1 MSIAAE
7 QTRSGGLLH
16 ILGVS
21 FGIAVGVGM
30 MMGSGILQAPHL
42 IAGAVPNATLII
54 ALWVLGGVH
63 AALGANVVAEL
74 ATALPRAGGPYVYAH
89 RALGDVGGLIVG
101 WTNWL
106 SNLAGVAANTVTFA
120 YFLALLWPGAGE
132 RMALVAIALQ
142 AVLYGTNMLGLRE
155 GRLIQQATTAIKCLM
170 LLAFAVAAIVIGT
183 RTSTIQIASAAAPAI
198 GVWAIIGAYQRIRGA
213 YAGWEAPA
221 YFSEENAAPSRSI
234 PRALLLGLA
243 LTIVLYVGVNA
254 ALLWALGTSGLARQ
268 VQPFTTVLNL
278 FGGPLPSVLF
288 AFAAMV
294 TVASCANACIMAAP
308 RILLALSRDKLL
320 PHTLQSVNAGG
331 SPSIAFLA
339 SAVFS
344 VALAA
349 TGSFSL
355 VFGLIG
361 TLNSLAGLLVGVS
374 LFVLRAREPGLE
386 RPFRAA
392 LYPVLPAL
400 AVAIDGIL
408 LVLFLRADIDGAYFA
423 IGLSVLCIPFAIL
436 ARRAQRLDATR

>member
-1 MSIAAE
+1 MTVAE
-7 QTRSGGLLH
+7 NTAGAERPQLLR

-21 FGIAVGVGM
+21 FGVAVAVGM

-42 IAGAVPNATLII
+42 IAAAIPNVALII

-63 AALGANVVAEL
+63 GALGANVVAEL
-74 ATALPRAGGPYVYAH
+74 ATTLPRAGGPYVYAH

-120 YFLALLWPGAGE
+120 YFLALLWPGAGG
-132 RMALVAIALQ
+132 RMAIVAIALQ
-142 AVLYGTNMLGLRE
+142 AVLYAANMLGLRE
-155 GRLIQQATTAIKCLM
+155 GRLIQQATTAAKCLM
-170 LLAFAVAAIVIGT
+170 LLAFAVAAVVIGMH
-183 RTSTIQIASAAAPAI
+183 TSPVQIASAAAPAI
-198 GVWAIIGAYQRIRGA
+198 GIWAIVVAYQRIRGA

-221 YFSEENAAPSRSI
+221 YFTEENSAPSRSI
-234 PRALLLGLA
+234 PRALLLGLV
-243 LTIVLYVGVNA
+243 LTVVLYVGVNA
-254 ALLWALGTSGLARQ
+254 ALLWSLGTEGLAREA
-268 VQPFTTVLNL
+268 QPFTAVLSL
-278 FGGPLPSVLF
+278 FGGPLLSALF

-308 RILLALSRDKLL
+308 RVLFALSRDKLL
-320 PHTLQSVNAGG
+320 PHALQTVNTGG

-374 LFVLRAREPGLE
+374 LFVLRAREPALE
-386 RPFRAA
+386 RPFRAL

-408 LVLFLRADIDGAYFA
+408 LLLFLRADINGAYFA
-423 IGLSVLCIPFAIL
+423 VGLSLLCIPFAIV
-436 ARRAQRLDATR
+436 ARRARKTA